1 MNRPSIMSIIRTADT
16 GTRPFLAM
24 SDDSH
29 LYWCKQLNN
38 GHGPQSTINE
48 VVCSVI
54 GDSLGAPVAP
64 WEILEV
70 PEGLVGTRTP
80 PSSLGATSVLDR
92 LPVFGSRV
100 VHSADIADSIR
111 FEDNDDNYR
120 RLPKLVAFWILCNAK
135 DLQVIYDMADD
146 KRVYSIDHGMW
157 FGSDESVWEL
167 ASVDHL
173 YGQTEIAHPTR
184 GMPPEHWEAA
194 IEAVWRLDEDLV
206 GKVLAAVPSEWNSD
220 VQQIAE
226 LVHYCL
232 NRRDYAAKRL
242 RVEMAR
248 G

>member
-29 LYWCKQLNN
+29 MYWCKQLHN

-54 GDSLGAPVAP
+54 GDSLSAPIVP
-64 WEILEV
+64 WAILEV
-70 PEGLVGTRTP
+70 PEELVGTRTP
-80 PSSLGATSVLDR
+80 PTSLGAASVLDH
-92 LPVFGSRV
+92 LPVFGSRL

-111 FEDNDDNYR
+111 FENSDDNYC
-120 RLPKLVAFWILCNAK
+120 RLPKLVAFWVLCNAK

-157 FGSDESVWEL
+157 FGSDEGVWEL
-167 ASVDHL
+167 ATADHL
-173 YGQTEIAHPTR
+173 YGQTEIAHPSR
-184 GMPPEHWEAA
+184 GIPAECWEAA
-194 IEAVWRLDEDLV
+194 IEAVWQLNQDLV
-206 GKVLAAVPSEWNSD
+206 DEVLAAVPSEWNPD
-220 VQQIAE
+220 VRQVAE

-232 NRRDYAAKRL
+232 NRRDYAEKRL
-242 RVEMAR
+242 RVEMDR

>member
-1 MNRPSIMSIIRTADT
+1 MNRPSITSIIRTADT

-24 SDDSH
+24 SDDSC
-29 LYWCKQLNN
+29 LYWCKQLHN

-54 GDSLGAPVAP
+54 GDSLGAPIAP

-70 PEGLVGTRTP
+70 PEELVGTKTP
-80 PSSLGATSVLDR
+80 PSSLGTTSVLDH
-92 LPVFGSRV
+92 LPVFGSKLI
-100 VHSADIADSIR
+100 HSADIADSIR
-111 FEDNDDNYR
+111 FEESDDNYR
-120 RLPKLVAFWILCNAK
+120 RLPKLIAFWVLCNAK

-157 FGSDESVWEL
+157 FGSDEGVWEL
-167 ASVDHL
+167 APTDHL

-184 GMPPEHWEAA
+184 CIPPEDWEAA
-194 IEAVWRLDEDLV
+194 IDAVWRLDQHLV
-206 GKVLAAVPSEWNSD
+206 DKVLAAVPDEWNPD
-220 VQQIAE
+220 VQQVAE

-232 NRRDYAAKRL
+232 NRRDYAEKRL
-242 RVEMAR
+242 RIEMAR